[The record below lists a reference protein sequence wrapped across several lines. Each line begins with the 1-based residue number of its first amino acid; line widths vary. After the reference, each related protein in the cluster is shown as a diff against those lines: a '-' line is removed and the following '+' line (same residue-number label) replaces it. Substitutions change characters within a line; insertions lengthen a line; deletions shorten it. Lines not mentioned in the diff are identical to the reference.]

1 MYFYRI
7 KIKCSSKIQYEK
19 MKNKMNERS
28 ADSSEKNQVKQG
40 IFKCNNGKL
49 KGKE

>member
-1 MYFYRI
+1 MLKY
-7 KIKCSSKIQYEK
+7 KIQYEK

-40 IFKCNNGKL
+40 IFKCNNNGKV